1 MEKHT
6 AYFNLLE
13 QLRDPAC
20 PVCVLVSRAV
30 QGLLE
35 RYLEESVVHEDT
47 WDNLKAAGGWCARHA
62 KRLEGQGDGL
72 AVSLF
77 YGHLLEQAASD
88 FGRGKAPA
96 PPPRGFA
103 AEPGW
108 LAGLISGPQRPPCP
122 GCAME
127 ADVERTQSRLLGLGL
142 DEAELWAAL
151 EAHPGL
157 CLEHVATVAGQA
169 GAKED
174 AFTRQQ
180 AAKLKVL
187 AAELELF
194 VRRSEHG
201 AKEAMGAEADAWRR
215 ALRRYYGLRFS

>member
-13 QLRDPAC
+13 QLRDGAC
-20 PVCVLVSRAV
+20 PVCALVSKAV

-62 KRLEGQGDGL
+62 KRLESQGDGL

-77 YGHLLEQAASD
+77 YGHLLEQAAT
-88 FGRGKAPA
+88 GLERGEAPA
-96 PPPRGFA
+96 PPPRSDA
-103 AEPGW
+103 AAQGW
-108 LAGLISGPQRPPCP
+108 LASLASGPRRPPCP

-127 ADVERTQSRLLGLGL
+127 TDVERTQSRLLGLGL
-142 DEAELWAAL
+142 GEAELWAAL
-151 EAHPGL
+151 ESHPGL
-157 CLEHVATVAGQA
+157 CLGHVASVAGQA

-174 AFTRQQ
+174 SFTRQQ
-180 AAKLKVL
+180 AAKLKAL

-194 VRRSEHG
+194 VRKSEHG
-201 AKEAMGAEADAWRR
+201 AKEPMGAEADAWRR
-215 ALRRYYGLRFS
+215 ALRRYYGLRFA